1 MSNAFR
7 ELLKKVGSGVHT
19 GKNLTREEAAA
30 ATRMMLLQE
39 ATPAQIGA
47 FMIAHRIK
55 RPTSEEVAGMLD
67 AYDELGPKLQ
77 LKGLG
82 TGQYFSTTPSFSQS
96 RSDFGVSAATE
107 LVEVQSNADAH
118 GGSLIPNGQA
128 RERSDSLTQ
137 PVMVFG
143 IPYDGRSRTAPVTSL
158 TALLLTTVGVPVVM
172 HGGDCMPTKYGI
184 PLIEIWQG
192 LGVDFSKL
200 TLTQVEQLLQTTGLG
215 FVYLP
220 QHFPQAQGLVPYRD
234 QIGKRPP
241 AATMELIWCPYV
253 GDTHIVAGYVHPPTE
268 SRFMETFELRGVAN
282 FTLVKG
288 LEGSC
293 DLPRDRTAII
303 AFRQSS
309 SSSTFER
316 LLLHPRDYGFA
327 GMEVPLDSATQLLA
341 QMQDVLNG
349 KSSELMP
356 AAIWN
361 GGFYLWRC
369 GICSDLPT
377 GFTKA
382 EALFTSGKVAQK
394 LEEISQAIAS
404 IALANQP

>member
-19 GKNLTREEAAA
+19 GKDLTRSEAAA

-82 TGQYFSTTPSFSQS
+82 TGNWGLGTGQYFSTTPSFSQS
-96 RSDFGVSAATE
+96 RS
-107 LVEVQSNADAH
+107 ADAH
-118 GGSLIPNGQA
+118 GGSLIPNAQS
-128 RERSDSLTQ
+128 REQSDSPTQ

-143 IPYDGRSRTAPVTSL
+143 TPYDGRSRTAPVTPL

-303 AFRQSS
+303 AFSQSS

-327 GMEVPLDSATQLLA
+327 GTEVPLDSTTQLLA
-341 QMQDVLNG
+341 QMQDVLNC

-404 IALANQP
+404 MQVAHQP